1 MRTSR
6 LSSSSER
13 ICTPAYTHSLLSSP
27 LIPLPSSLSLF
38 RYHAWLLEFGVKNY
52 PYEDCWKDYM
62 FQLILPTFRLLV
74 MAPSLARDR
83 KRRQG
88 MFAPE
93 LSEASKKLS
102 EMYVQLN
109 TRLATALIDH
119 DWPAQVEE
127 LKATGRWCCRPCS

>member
-1 MRTSR
+1 MSR
-6 LSSSSER
+6 LSSSSKR
-13 ICTPAYTHSLLSSP
+13 TPAYTHSLRSSP
-27 LIPLPSSLSLF
+27 SSRFPSLSLF

>member
-1 MRTSR
+1 MSR
-6 LSSSSER
+6 LSSSSKR
-13 ICTPAYTHSLLSSP
+13 ICTPAYTHSLLSPHPAS
-27 LIPLPSSLSLF
+27 LLSLF
-38 RYHAWLLEFGVKNY
+38 RYLAWLLEFGVKNY

>member
-1 MRTSR
+1 
-6 LSSSSER
+6 
-13 ICTPAYTHSLLSSP
+13 
-27 LIPLPSSLSLF
+27 
-38 RYHAWLLEFGVKNY
+38 
-52 PYEDCWKDYM
+52 M

-119 DWPAQVEE
+119 DWPAQVEARPMGSGHV
-127 LKATGRWCCRPCS
+127 KAFVGEEVPVRMQ